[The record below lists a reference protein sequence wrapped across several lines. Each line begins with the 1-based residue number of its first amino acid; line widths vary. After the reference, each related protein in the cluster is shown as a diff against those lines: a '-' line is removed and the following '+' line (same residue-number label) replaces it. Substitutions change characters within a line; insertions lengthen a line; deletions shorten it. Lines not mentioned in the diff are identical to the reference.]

1 MSAMND
7 ILLGAVAMGSVV
19 AATFFVRFWHR
30 TRDRLFAIF
39 ALAFLVDAVMRM
51 IQAVSELPD
60 EQEPFFYL
68 GRLLSFALI
77 ALAIFDKNRSRHPGS

>member
-1 MSAMND
+1 MND
-7 ILLGAVAMGSVV
+7 ILLGATAMGSMVV
-19 AATFFVRFWHR
+19 ATFFIRFWHR

-39 ALAFLVDAVMRM
+39 ALAFLVDAVMRV
-51 IQAVSELPD
+51 ILAVSEVAD

-77 ALAIFDKNRSRHPGS
+77 ALAIIDKNRTGKLEG